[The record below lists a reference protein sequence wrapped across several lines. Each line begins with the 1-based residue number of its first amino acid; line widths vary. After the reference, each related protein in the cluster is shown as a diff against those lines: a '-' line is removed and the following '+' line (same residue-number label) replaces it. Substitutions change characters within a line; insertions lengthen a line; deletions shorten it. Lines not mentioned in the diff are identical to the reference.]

1 MLRALA
7 APEASDGV
15 SLLALARTTEIDR
28 KVVRR
33 TAEDLRALKVAACP
47 VLDMYAENDDPGAEP
62 LRHDWRLSYSDAG
75 RAMRR
80 VLAAQAEREGCS
92 ESDS

>member
-1 MLRALA
+1 
-7 APEASDGV
+7 
-15 SLLALARTTEIDR
+15 
-28 KVVRR
+28 
-33 TAEDLRALKVAACP
+33 
-47 VLDMYAENDDPGAEP
+47 MYAENDDPGAEP